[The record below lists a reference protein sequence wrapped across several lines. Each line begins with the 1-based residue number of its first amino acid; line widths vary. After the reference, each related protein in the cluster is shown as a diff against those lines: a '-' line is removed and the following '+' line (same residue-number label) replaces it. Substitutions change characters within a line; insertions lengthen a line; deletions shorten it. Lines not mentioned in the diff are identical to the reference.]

1 MIQPTASTALID
13 VPEDRARAFDPAWA
27 EALARMIAVQGLLQP
42 ILVRAMPDGR
52 YVLVAGLHRLRAFGL
67 LGRGSIPI
75 RLSEAASDDAARLD
89 EVMENL
95 GRFDLIALD
104 RCRHLWELKAVWLKL
119 HPQAKQGAHAN
130 RGNQH
135 VSGKGQTLA
144 ASSDEPEIFNF
155 GKAIAEKVGLSKQ
168 AINAAVRIW
177 HYLSPDSRRR
187 LVGTDLAKKQTELKA
202 LSEQKPAVQAKIL
215 DLILGDAAP
224 ENVAQALD
232 FLANGVAPNAFEKR
246 LSALA
251 RTFVALDD
259 PSLDHLLN
267 SNEAR
272 VIASLKRRG
281 RI

>member
-1 MIQPTASTALID
+1 MIQPTASSALID

-52 YVLVAGLHRLRAFGL
+52 YALVAGLHRLRAFGL

-75 RLSEAASDDAARLD
+75 RLSEAATDDHARLD

-104 RCRHLWELKAVWLKL
+104 RCRHLWELKAVWLKTY
-119 HPQAKQGAHAN
+119 PQAKNGGD
-130 RGNQH
+130 RRSEEIRIRKSD
-135 VSGKGQTLA
+135 SGPDTPQV
-144 ASSDEPEIFNF
+144 F
-155 GKAIAEKVGLSKQ
+155 GFVDAVADKVGLGRSQ
-168 AINAAVRIW
+168 IAAAVRIW
-177 HYLSPDSRRR
+177 HYLSPDAKRR
-187 LVGTDLAKKQTELKA
+187 LPGTDLAKKQTELKA
-202 LSEQKPAVQAKIL
+202 LSEQKSAVQAKIL

-232 FLANGVAPNAFEKR
+232 FLANGVAPNALEKR
-246 LSALA
+246 LAAFSKSFA
-251 RTFVALDD
+251 ALDD
-259 PSLDHLLN
+259 VAFDSLLN
-267 SNEAR
+267 AHEDR